1 MSSLVFRKDAADT
14 AAKSAPVGLLRLPS
28 GRGWLLR
35 LRRKGP
41 SWAGLALLL
50 LAADLLLALAAWG
63 AVDFFR
69 H

>member
-1 MSSLVFRKDAADT
+1 MSSQVFQKDAADT
-14 AAKSAPVGLLRLPS
+14 AANSAPVGLLRLPS
-28 GRGWLLR
+28 PRGWLLR

-50 LAADLLLALAAWG
+50 LAADLLLAVAAWS